1 MINTHVEIYD
11 NIIDSETTNTLKQMI
26 RQPEEIDISII
37 MLHRNPVIDRTK
49 NIECKLGLF
58 IHELLLQINDNTKY
72 LEYWIHTDSKGIGF
86 HRDCDDELLSN
97 KNILLIPEKAHIL
110 YLDNDVYCPTM
121 ILNNNN
127 TMLMSP
133 NVSSRLTRFDGNLY
147 HSVGIPGINFNN
159 NTVIKKYNRNVI
171 LFNTWSEENFNSSTF
186 TFSKNNFKYKN
197 INKIECN
204 NISKWKII
212 EPILNESSSYDYK
225 LLFRFLREKRA
236 RKSEN
241 YSNYFTDIQLE
252 KGILEFMMSSDII
265 EYYNKR
271 LLTPLIIKFIFN

>member
-1 MINTHVEIYD
+1 MIFCRTGHVPYHHDE
-11 NIIDSETTNTLKQMI
+11 NLKHNNKYEMKS
-26 RQPEEIDISII
+26 DIKDAED
-37 MLHRNPVIDRTK
+37 L
-49 NIECKLGLF
+49 
-58 IHELLLQINDNTKY
+58 
-72 LEYWIHTDSKGIGF
+72 
-86 HRDCDDELLSN
+86 DELLS
-97 KNILLIPEKAHIL
+97 KKDILLIPEKAHIL
-110 YLDNDVYCPTM
+110 YLDNEVYCPTM
-121 ILNNNN
+121 ILHDN

-133 NVSSRLTRFDGNLY
+133 NVSGRLTRFDGNLY

-171 LFNTWSEENFNSSTF
+171 LFNTWSEENYNSSTF
-186 TFSKNNFKYKN
+186 PVSKNIFKYKN

-236 RKSEN
+236 RKTEN
-241 YSNYFTDIQLE
+241 YTNYFTNIQLE
-252 KGILEFMMSSDII
+252 KGILEFMLSSDII

-271 LLTPLIIKFIFN
+271 LLIPFIIKFIFN